1 MIYFEIGN
9 LFDSK
14 AECLVNGVNCEGIM
28 GKGVAFQFKQRFPL
42 NYARYVEACRNGECS
57 IGRVFFFED
66 GGKLIANFPSKNKWR
81 QPSELFYISSGLK
94 SLVSGLENNNV
105 SSVAIPPIGCGNG
118 GLDWTVVKPMIIEA
132 FSPTDIDV
140 FIYEPAGAEHNGT
153 GTEPRMTEGHLILLR
168 LASLLYGERFSVIRL
183 EAAAFFLNFYSGKEY
198 FPFSQ
203 DGILSSE
210 KVKNLSMD
218 IRRYKELYGVDS
230 AGAERLIYGRIVSE
244 SVRRTCSS
252 LEKPMRKASSLVNE
266 IGDDGRLRTAFLIVR
281 AVRNAGRIPRSG
293 IPQRILNGYSVPVD
307 ENETEA
313 IVDILINAEILNTDL
328 LGDVFLKA

>member
-118 GLDWTVVKPMIIEA
+118 GLNWAVVKPMIIEA

-153 GTEPRMTEGHLILLR
+153 GTEPRMTDGHLILLR
-168 LASLLYGERFSVIRL
+168 LASLLDGERFSVIHL
-183 EAAAFFLNFYSGKEY
+183 EAAAFFLNLYSGTEY

-203 DGILSSE
+203 EGILTSE
-210 KVKNLSMD
+210 RVRELSMD

-230 AGAERLIYGRIVSE
+230 AGVERLIYGRIVSE

-252 LEKPMRKASSLVNE
+252 LEEPLRKASSLVNE
-266 IGDDGRLRTAFLIVR
+266 IGDDSRLRTAFLIVK
-281 AVRNAGRIPRSG
+281 AVRAAGRIPKSG
-293 IPQRILNGYSVPVD
+293 IPQRILNEYSVPVD
-307 ENETEA
+307 ENEAEA
-313 IVDILINAEILNTDL
+313 LVDILLKSEILDSDL

>member
-1 MIYFEIGN
+1 
-9 LFDSK
+9 
-14 AECLVNGVNCEGIM
+14 
-28 GKGVAFQFKQRFPL
+28 
-42 NYARYVEACRNGECS
+42 
-57 IGRVFFFED
+57 
-66 GGKLIANFPSKNKWR
+66 
-81 QPSELFYISSGLK
+81 
-94 SLVSGLENNNV
+94 
-105 SSVAIPPIGCGNG
+105 
-118 GLDWTVVKPMIIEA
+118 
-132 FSPTDIDV
+132 
-140 FIYEPAGAEHNGT
+140 
-153 GTEPRMTEGHLILLR
+153 MTEGHLILLR
-168 LASLLYGERFSVIRL
+168 LASLLDGERFSVIRL

-198 FPFSQ
+198 FPFCHE
-203 DGILSSE
+203 GILTSE
-210 KVKNLSMD
+210 RVRDLSMD
-218 IRRYKELYGVDS
+218 IRRYKDLYGVDS